1 MIKKKRSRWKPS
13 KEEMSI
19 LYNLCYIKDTDTVL
33 TIEEDRV
40 LTRLYQDL
48 KQEFFNGRSFE
59 NMFNEENN

>member
-13 KEEMSI
+13 KEEMSV
-19 LYNLCYIKDTDTVL
+19 LYSLCYTKDTDTVL

>member
-1 MIKKKRSRWKPS
+1 MIKKKKSRWKPS